1 MLSGVLKANSLAF
14 LLWHQQGF
22 FFSFFPQRV
31 LQPAWHQQP
40 RHDSQTSYLK
50 RKTCTFWN
58 ILNSI
63 FCFIR
68 PTMPESLLSVEATST
83 SIYGADFFSSFDRK
97 CCQRCR
103 CVCWNPLHAVCEVTE
118 LKHCLTFSDLHLQV
132 MKSRILAT
140 AHRKPW
146 IWPSL
151 TGWRSSWAQINQEV
165 ESY

>member
-118 LKHCLTFSDLHLQV
+118 LKHCLTL
-132 MKSRILAT
+132 
-140 AHRKPW
+140 
-146 IWPSL
+146 SL
-151 TGWRSSWAQINQEV
+151 TFTSRWWRAGSLLQPT
-165 ESY
+165 ESPESGPHWLAGGVHEHRSTRR